1 MLIGSAFNSE
11 RHFVL
16 SDLPPGPAHMRL
28 AVGIVLGLL
37 AALYLVTGPLGGV
50 QLGVANSFVA
60 IYTSAM
66 FVTDAV
72 TAILLYAQFSVLRSR
87 AILVLASGYLF
98 TALLIIPYVLAFPG
112 VLAPSGLVGGLQT
125 TAHLYLLWHCGFPLF
140 VIGYALLKDKDTSRF
155 SQGKI
160 SSAIL
165 RSVVWTAT
173 GATAVAF
180 VCIHGGAGLPRIMLD
195 EYRFVPN
202 WPYVV
207 GAPIAL
213 LCVLALGVLWVRR
226 RSVLDIFLMVVLFAY
241 LVEILPHWYPTP
253 ARFSTGWYAVR
264 ITSLL
269 SSTIVLIVLLY
280 EITALYGALLRAVL
294 GQRRERD
301 ARLMT
306 GDAVAASIAHEIR
319 QPLTAMVTTADAGY
333 RFLDRPTPNL
343 DRAKEALKRIAAD
356 GHRAGAL
363 VADIRANFKSDT
375 KDRTTFDLNDLIHES
390 LALGNG
396 ALQEH
401 RILVHAEPDRNAPM
415 VLANRVQIQQV
426 LFNLIMNAIESMAMK
441 SDTRL
446 LSVKCG
452 RHEGDRIVVSVAD
465 TGTGVPLSDVNRVFS
480 PLFTTKSD
488 GMGMGLSIC
497 RSIIEAHEG
506 QLWFTP
512 NTPHGAVFQF
522 TLQDGA
528 RSPRLLD

>member
-1 MLIGSAFNSE
+1 MLIGNALNGE

-16 SDLPPGPAHMRL
+16 SDLPPGPAHIRL
-28 AVGIVLGLL
+28 AVGIVLVLL
-37 AALYLVTGPLGGV
+37 AALYLVTGPLGGL
-50 QLGVANSFVA
+50 QLGVVNSFVA
-60 IYTSAM
+60 VYTSAM

-98 TALLIIPYVLAFPG
+98 TAFLIVPYVLAFPG
-112 VLAPSGLVGGLQT
+112 VLAPSGVVGGLQT

-140 VIGYALLKDKDTSRF
+140 VIGYALLKDKDTSRRF

-180 VCIHGGAGLPRIMLD
+180 VCIHDGAGLPRIMLD

-213 LCVLALGVLWVRR
+213 LCIVALGVLWVRR

-264 ITSLL
+264 VTSLL
-269 SSTIVLIVLLY
+269 SSTIVLSVLLY
-280 EITALYGALLRAVL
+280 EITALYGALLGAVL

-333 RFLDRPTPNL
+333 RFLDRSSPNL

-363 VADIRANFKSDT
+363 VANIRANFKSDT
-375 KDRTTFDLNDLIHES
+375 KDRTTFDLNDLIQES
-390 LALGNG
+390 LAMGSG
-396 ALQEH
+396 ELQKH
-401 RILVHAEPDRNAPM
+401 RVVVHAEPNGHAPV

-426 LFNLIMNAIESMAMK
+426 LFNLIMNAIESMAVK
-441 SDTRL
+441 SDTRM
-446 LSVKCG
+446 LSVKSG
-452 RHEGDRIVVSVAD
+452 PHEGDRIVVLVAD
-465 TGTGVPLSDVNRVFS
+465 TGTGVALSDVNRVFS

-522 TLQDGA
+522 TLQAGA
-528 RSPRLLD
+528 QAPAAA